1 MLLISMSISYL
12 DLLSTYD
19 STAYSSRSSSPPLAT
34 LLIVIENALAT
45 LLVKF
50 YSTEKPTIVKFTAL
64 EVLSNS

>member
-1 MLLISMSISYL
+1 MSISYL